1 MIQIVACS
9 DRNPCDPTGLM
20 TPGAL
25 YLACWDVPPGVP
37 QELLDEIDSTG
48 GWGLL
53 PLSLS
58 LDLDVAGGSEGAGF
72 IPMWSNCS
80 DRQSKVWFIPEE

>member
-1 MIQIVACS
+1 M
-9 DRNPCDPTGLM
+9 TGTLVM
-20 TPGAL
+20 LQDLWHLVHCILHAGQL
-25 YLACWDVPPGVP
+25 CMVVLS

-53 PLSLS
+53 PLSL
-58 LDLDVAGGSEGAGF
+58 DLDVAGGSEAAGF

-80 DRQSKVWFIPEE
+80 DRHSKVWFIPEE